1 MKLELA
7 LDTFTPQSACAL
19 AERLQDFIDIVE
31 VGTPMLLNYGMAAV
45 RDMKKAVPGLTL
57 FADTKIIDGARIEA
71 CAAFDAGADII
82 SVVAC
87 AQDQTIADAVSE
99 ASRRGKKVL
108 VDFIAVKDLAA
119 RAAEISGLGADIF
132 CVHMGVD
139 VQKMGQ
145 SHLPSEILQI
155 KQAVNGP
162 EIAVAGGISIHNLY
176 AILENGPDIVIVG
189 GGITGQLDP
198 AASAGQIRAVL
209 DRTMDRGKNR

>member
-162 EIAVAGGISIHNLY
+162 CLLYTSHIGSIWSFAKVRAMISAFFSPL
-176 AILENGPDIVIVG
+176 ATTRKV
-189 GGITGQLDP
+189 
-198 AASAGQIRAVL
+198 RVL
-209 DRTMDRGKNR
+209 MMSSMPMEQAKRGTSRMS